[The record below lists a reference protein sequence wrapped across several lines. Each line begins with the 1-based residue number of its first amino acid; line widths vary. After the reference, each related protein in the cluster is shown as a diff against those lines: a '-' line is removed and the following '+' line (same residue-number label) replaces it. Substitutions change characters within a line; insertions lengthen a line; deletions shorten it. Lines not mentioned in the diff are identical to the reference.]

1 MNYKNF
7 EYFLIITEEGS
18 VTKAAQRLYVSQ
30 PSLSKYL
37 RSLEEALG
45 VQLFYRDSY
54 PLQLTGAGKLYQE
67 YAKDALMKEKALLQ
81 NLEILKN
88 TETGTV
94 TMGITVFRSSAVL
107 PAALPKFKSMY
118 PGIEVK
124 VLEGSHQYMMSLM
137 DHNKVDFC
145 IFHSPN
151 VYQGITFEHILN
163 EKVLFC
169 VRADHPLLKTLELNS
184 DPSVITPISNE
195 DFRAFFNE
203 PFIMLKPGQN
213 IRSSSQGF
221 LDKLGIHPYV
231 ILETSNITKDL
242 NSAIDGLGVTFAQ
255 ESALYTL
262 RGLQSLKSFIVDSP
276 PLEWGVG
283 FAYKSETPPGNL
295 ARLLMNC
302 LRSTM
307 LELHQPPGTGG
318 RPLFRHG

>member
-7 EYFLIITEEGS
+7 EYFLIIAEEGS

-169 VRADHPLLKTLELNS
+169 VRADHP
-184 DPSVITPISNE
+184 
-195 DFRAFFNE
+195 
-203 PFIMLKPGQN
+203 
-213 IRSSSQGF
+213 
-221 LDKLGIHPYV
+221 YV
-231 ILETSNITKDL
+231 ILETSNITTAL
-242 NSAIDGLGVTFAQ
+242 NSAIAGLGVTFAQ

-262 RGLQSLKSFIVDSP
+262 RGLENLKSFTIDSP

-295 ARLLMNC
+295 ARLLMDC

-307 LELHQPPGTGG
+307 LELHHTPKDS
-318 RPLFRHG
+318 RELLFRHG